1 MYTFPENYKRTYST
15 KTYLSKPR
23 KKKTQDPGTG
33 APTQRCKG
41 NPQGQGGTV
50 AIQLLVKGILKLT
63 LNTDLAQNDNYNIT
77 RSASVRD
84 VEVNSLLSETQ
95 QVMSNIVFMEIAHKH
110 IIQK

>member
-1 MYTFPENYKRTYST
+1 M
-15 KTYLSKPR
+15 
-23 KKKTQDPGTG
+23 
-33 APTQRCKG
+33 
-41 NPQGQGGTV
+41 
-50 AIQLLVKGILKLT
+50 KGILKLT

-84 VEVNSLLSETQ
+84 VEVHSLLSETQ